1 MLTGGE
7 YQLPFSFDLN
17 LETFM
22 CIRPEGGR
30 GTAIYGPYRETD
42 LGVEQ

>member
-7 YQLPFSFDLN
+7 YQLSFSFDLN

-22 CIRPEGGR
+22 CIRPHICIPNYLIR
-30 GTAIYGPYRETD
+30 NNKS
-42 LGVEQ
+42 

>member
-22 CIRPEGGR
+22 CIRPHIIQCIPNCLIR
-30 GTAIYGPYRETD
+30 NNKS
-42 LGVEQ
+42 